1 MDAWNQKLKDVRIP
15 TEWING
21 LVMDYLATE
30 GHARAAEEF
39 EKETGTSPHLDI
51 EGTKI
56 RMHVRK
62 YVEEGKSEHAIEQVI
77 DLNPQ
82 ILEDR
87 PELLFRLKKQQFI
100 EMVEKGDVEA
110 ALRFAEEELTHRV
123 ENNES
128 LLREMEEAMSL
139 LLFEKPE
146 SSPVAYL
153 LKKSH
158 RQKTAHELN
167 SAILESESRAGNP
180 KLPNLLKLVTWS
192 QNRLKVLAEYPY
204 LPVRAEAMF
213 VVPESRP
220 DDSILTEGNDD
231 DDDDGEDEEIEDF
244 PVAPQDEP
252 MPDAGPRLLSP

>member
-1 MDAWNQKLKDVRIP
+1 MPLDTCSCCGKCAYYLVR
-15 TEWING
+15 EGQQLFWV
-21 LVMDYLATE
+21 LQ
-30 GHARAAEEF
+30 GHARAAEAF
-39 EKETGTSPHLDI
+39 EKETGTSHHLDI

-62 YVEEGKSEHAIEQVI
+62 SVEEGKSEHAIEQVI

-100 EMVEKGDVEA
+100 EMVEKGEAEA

-123 ENNES
+123 ENNEN

-167 SAILESESRAGNP
+167 CAILESESHAGNP

-192 QNRLKVLAEYPY
+192 QNRLKGIAEYPY

-213 VVPESRP
+213 VVPESHQGGLII
-220 DDSILTEGNDD
+220 SEDD
-231 DDDDGEDEEIEDF
+231 DDDDEDEEIEDF
-244 PVAPQDEP
+244 PEAPQDEP